1 MSDDNQG
8 ASISDRLFA
17 LLQHLLPQHALSRAM
32 HWLTRLDADWF
43 RKPFTRWFVKYFA
56 IDLGEAVEENLDG
69 YATFNAFFTRAL
81 KPGAREIAA
90 GSDVLACPVDG
101 TISQIGDLRDGRL
114 VQAKGRHFSMR
125 ELLGDRAD
133 LAAVFDGGLFAT
145 IYLAPY
151 NYHRIHMPSAG
162 KLTETVYIPGRLF
175 SVNAA
180 TARSVPNLFARNERV
195 ACMFDTAAG
204 PMAMVLVGALFV
216 GSIETVWAGEIT
228 PPHRG
233 AVAHRTYAGS
243 GPELAKGAE
252 MGRFNMG
259 STVIMLLPK
268 GRAEWESQLA
278 ADQTVRLGMAIGRT
292 TSVAKN

>member
-1 MSDDNQG
+1 MR
-8 ASISDRLFA
+8 DRLFI
-17 LLQHLLPQHALSRAM
+17 LLQYLLPQHGLSRLIHRA
-32 HWLTRLDADWF
+32 TRI
-43 RKPFTRWFVKYFA
+43 RVRWFKNLIIRAFVRGFRV
-56 IDLGEAVEENLDG
+56 DMSEAQETD
-69 YATFNAFFTRAL
+69 ATAYPSFNAFFTRAL
-81 KPGAREIAA
+81 NAQARPLPDSAA
-90 GSDVLACPVDG
+90 AVACPVDG
-101 TISQIGDLRDGRL
+101 SVSQSGLTDAGR
-114 VQAKGRHFSMR
+114 VFQAKDRDYALAD
-125 ELLGDRAD
+125 LLGEPA
-133 LAAVFDGGLFAT
+133 LAAALTGGAFST

-151 NYHRIHMPSAG
+151 NYHRIHMPLDG
-162 KLTETVYIPGRLF
+162 QLRRMIYLPGRLF

-180 TARSVPNLFARNERV
+180 TVRSVPRLFARNERV
-195 ACMFDTAAG
+195 VCYFETAAG
-204 PMAMVLVGALFV
+204 PMALVLVGALNV